1 MVLSHLEDGCCPDV
15 SVLCQKTSFNQ
26 KKVKSSLKFLEKS
39 GLIFDNGLVVKLMVK
54 KIGTNQFS

>member
-1 MVLSHLEDGCCPDV
+1 
-15 SVLCQKTSFNQ
+15 
-26 KKVKSSLKFLEKS
+26 LEKS